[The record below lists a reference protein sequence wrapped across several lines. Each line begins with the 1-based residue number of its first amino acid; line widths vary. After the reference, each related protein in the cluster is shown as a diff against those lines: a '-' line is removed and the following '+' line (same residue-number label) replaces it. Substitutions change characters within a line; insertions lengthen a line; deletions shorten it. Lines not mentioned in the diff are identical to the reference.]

1 MREQKREE
9 HFIAGMTG
17 AFLGSFV
24 GAACIVL
31 VGQLGYTASFCGVI
45 MAVCALRGYRRF
57 AGVLSRKGILFSSC
71 LILAMTYM
79 ANKLQYA
86 LLVSEAGEMDVFAAF
101 RSLDAL
107 LEKGVLDTSAYF
119 ADLALLYLFTLLG
132 AVPSLFAAYGQ
143 SRKEA
148 REEERRGYTQT
159 DGYAQTNGYAQ
170 PRQRIGASFPGREA
184 VEPTQYYPAAAGWMR
199 RLRFSLCIPL
209 LVLCLLICG
218 LAIGHTLVPE
228 QLRPVFLGQMIG
240 IFAALLLLTLAALLL
255 FAPCFAWQ
263 WIFVRRIGK
272 IWRVDLARL
281 NAIKTYHF
289 TQGIHMRKEIL
300 WEKLSDEEK
309 SRAKYAIERA
319 IQSVAAERTAPDS
332 ALGRCVLCLEKLQ
345 PEWENPWAWHVSY
358 EPAKIGTKANPSTVW
373 RKRMTIAKAYPGFAP
388 APGLEPPRGPA
399 PAHAGFIIITLVLT
413 AIFAGGGAFAG
424 AVAGGGT
431 LMEGASSV
439 FASAK
444 KAGAQEP
451 ESVLSYEQ
459 KGVTF
464 QIDSRLARMGDGEF
478 ADPDT
483 GTVYRITVS
492 LGQTRE
498 SALDALTE
506 PIGQHRM
513 DAGFEGFSFNNTET
527 EDGLAEFTAE
537 DQVIYL
543 HNLLTVTFSDGR
555 SLLNAV
561 SFAEN
566 AAGTLFRVE
575 ADCPEAEDEEAAK
588 AVILYLLRNVKQT
601 GPTDANYR
609 SMYHQGGEMGYEHVG
624 IAFIVS
630 PYGGSQYMRI
640 PLPYGGEVEYGEDG
654 TSVRS
659 QAHGLRI
666 FAEAFYSPEG
676 PQPIVDRAY
685 EEIVESGLELYDEG
699 VFETRYDG
707 EVDMASKQIS
717 FWEGENARISFL
729 VAQPLRREGYYRYM
743 EVTYIP
749 EEMDG
754 VYGEMIAELREAC
767 DLELPEL
774 PKF

>member
-45 MAVCALRGYRRF
+45 MAVCALRGCRRF

-71 LILAMTYM
+71 LILSMTYM

-86 LLVSEAGEMDVFAAF
+86 LLVSEAGEMGVFAAF

-107 LEKGVLDTSAYF
+107 LEEGVLDT
-119 ADLALLYLFTLLG
+119 
-132 AVPSLFAAYGQ
+132 
-143 SRKEA
+143 
-148 REEERRGYTQT
+148 
-159 DGYAQTNGYAQ
+159 
-170 PRQRIGASFPGREA
+170 
-184 VEPTQYYPAAAGWMR
+184 
-199 RLRFSLCIPL
+199 
-209 LVLCLLICG
+209 
-218 LAIGHTLVPE
+218 LVPE
-228 QLRPVFLGQMIG
+228 WLHPLFLGQMIG

-289 TQGIHMRKEIL
+289 TRGIHMRKEIL

-373 RKRMTIAKAYPGFAP
+373 RKRMTIAKAYPGFSP
-388 APGLEPPRGPA
+388 APDLEPPRGPA

-424 AVAGGGT
+424 ALAGGGT

-451 ESVLSYEQ
+451 ESVRSYEQ

-464 QIDSRLARMGDGEF
+464 QIDMTACRSFINM
-478 ADPDT
+478 
-483 GTVYRITVS
+483 
-492 LGQTRE
+492 
-498 SALDALTE
+498 
-506 PIGQHRM
+506 
-513 DAGFEGFSFNNTET
+513 FNN
-527 EDGLAEFTAE
+527 LIIN
-537 DQVIYL
+537 Q
-543 HNLLTVTFSDGR
+543 
-555 SLLNAV
+555 
-561 SFAEN
+561 
-566 AAGTLFRVE
+566 
-575 ADCPEAEDEEAAK
+575 
-588 AVILYLLRNVKQT
+588 
-601 GPTDANYR
+601 
-609 SMYHQGGEMGYEHVG
+609 
-624 IAFIVS
+624 
-630 PYGGSQYMRI
+630 
-640 PLPYGGEVEYGEDG
+640 
-654 TSVRS
+654 
-659 QAHGLRI
+659 
-666 FAEAFYSPEG
+666 FYC
-676 PQPIVDRAY
+676 
-685 EEIVESGLELYDEG
+685 
-699 VFETRYDG
+699 
-707 EVDMASKQIS
+707 
-717 FWEGENARISFL
+717 L
-729 VAQPLRREGYYRYM
+729 V
-743 EVTYIP
+743 
-749 EEMDG
+749 
-754 VYGEMIAELREAC
+754 
-767 DLELPEL
+767 
-774 PKF
+774 

>member
-1 MREQKREE
+1 
-9 HFIAGMTG
+9 MTG

-71 LILAMTYM
+71 LILSMTYM

-86 LLVSEAGEMDVFAAF
+86 LLVSEAGEMGVFAAF

-107 LEKGVLDTSAYF
+107 LEEGVLDTSAYF

-143 SRKEA
+143 TRKEA
-148 REEERRGYTQT
+148 REEERRGY
-159 DGYAQTNGYAQ
+159 AQANGYAQ
-170 PRQRIGASFPGREA
+170 SQQRSGASFPGREA

-218 LAIGHTLVPE
+218 LAMGHTLVPE
-228 QLRPVFLGQMIG
+228 WLHPVFLGQMIG

-289 TQGIHMRKEIL
+289 TRGIHMRKEIL

-319 IQSVAAERTAPDS
+319 IQSVAAEHTAPDS

-373 RKRMTIAKAYPGFAP
+373 RKRMTIAKAYPGFSP

-399 PAHAGFIIITLVLT
+399 PAHAGFIIIILVLT

-424 AVAGGGT
+424 ALAGGGT

-451 ESVLSYEQ
+451 ESVRSYEQ

-464 QIDSRLARMGDGEF
+464 QIDMTACRSFINM
-478 ADPDT
+478 
-483 GTVYRITVS
+483 
-492 LGQTRE
+492 
-498 SALDALTE
+498 
-506 PIGQHRM
+506 
-513 DAGFEGFSFNNTET
+513 FNN
-527 EDGLAEFTAE
+527 LIIN
-537 DQVIYL
+537 Q
-543 HNLLTVTFSDGR
+543 
-555 SLLNAV
+555 
-561 SFAEN
+561 
-566 AAGTLFRVE
+566 
-575 ADCPEAEDEEAAK
+575 
-588 AVILYLLRNVKQT
+588 
-601 GPTDANYR
+601 
-609 SMYHQGGEMGYEHVG
+609 
-624 IAFIVS
+624 
-630 PYGGSQYMRI
+630 
-640 PLPYGGEVEYGEDG
+640 
-654 TSVRS
+654 
-659 QAHGLRI
+659 
-666 FAEAFYSPEG
+666 FYC
-676 PQPIVDRAY
+676 
-685 EEIVESGLELYDEG
+685 
-699 VFETRYDG
+699 
-707 EVDMASKQIS
+707 
-717 FWEGENARISFL
+717 L
-729 VAQPLRREGYYRYM
+729 V
-743 EVTYIP
+743 
-749 EEMDG
+749 
-754 VYGEMIAELREAC
+754 
-767 DLELPEL
+767 
-774 PKF
+774 